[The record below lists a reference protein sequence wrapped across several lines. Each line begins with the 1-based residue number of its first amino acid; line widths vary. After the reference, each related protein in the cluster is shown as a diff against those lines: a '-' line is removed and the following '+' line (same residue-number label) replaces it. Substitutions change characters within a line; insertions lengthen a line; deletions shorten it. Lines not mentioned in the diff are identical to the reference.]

1 MFPRNNDDDD
11 DDKNL
16 GNSIKNNPNRL
27 IRYDSAQLNKD
38 YSNENFQIFFPYCFL
53 TRLCSLIELPVIGK

>member
-38 YSNENFQIFFPYCFL
+38 YSNENFQIQRRKKTCQ
-53 TRLCSLIELPVIGK
+53 